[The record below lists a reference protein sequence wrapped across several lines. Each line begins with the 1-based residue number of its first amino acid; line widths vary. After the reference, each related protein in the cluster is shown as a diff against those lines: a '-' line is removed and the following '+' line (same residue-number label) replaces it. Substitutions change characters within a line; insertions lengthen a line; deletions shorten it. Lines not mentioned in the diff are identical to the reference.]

1 MLTFDERTHTYR
13 LGDEILPGVTTI
25 LKPLSTYGDVPMP
38 ILEAAAERGTRV
50 HRAVEL
56 LCQDRLDWTTVDDE
70 LIGYLQGWLA
80 FCDAMRPEFIANEK
94 RTFHPTAKYAGTLD
108 LELVLHGKAKAKL
121 AVLDVKSCVQ
131 VMPTTGPQTAAY
143 QAAENATRK
152 KAADQIK
159 ERYALRLGKDA
170 TFDLIPYAANP
181 ASDWNDFMACLRL
194 YRFQQ
199 QHHRFYQELAA

>member
-1 MLTFDERTHTYR
+1 MLTFDEATHTYH
-13 LGDEILPGVTTI
+13 LGAEKLPSVTTI
-25 LKPLSTYGDVPMP
+25 LKPLSTYGDVPTP
-38 ILEAAAERGTRV
+38 ILDAAAERGTRV

-70 LIGYLQGWLA
+70 LLGYLQGWLA
-80 FCDAMRPEFIANEK
+80 FCDAMRPEIIANEK
-94 RTFHPTAKYAGTLD
+94 RTYHPTAKYAGTLD
-108 LELVLHGKAKAKL
+108 LELILHGKDKAKL
-121 AVLDVKSCVQ
+121 AVLDVKSCIQ

-152 KAADQIK
+152 PIDQIK
-159 ERYALRLGKDA
+159 ERYALRLAKDG
-170 TFDLIPYAANP
+170 TFDLIPYAKSPTA
-181 ASDWNDFMACLRL
+181 DWNTFVSCLQV